1 MRINRTSAIL
11 AGLVILLIVGLAF
24 LIGQRSSGDAEPDVP
39 SDPAD
44 AAPIDD
50 NETQAAE
57 EPALAVRPRALPIRI
72 GRDGP
77 DASACDRVG
86 RVVNLP
92 GGDDDFLSVREAPT
106 TDAKRI
112 GQLDGDTPFY
122 VCDRQGDWFGIV
134 YLSDGTLGDPDEC
147 GLANSVG
154 SPRAYSGACLTGW
167 VHSGYVDGSGV
178 QDSDEP
184 HVEEDELANGQPQSR
199 TVQVSATGS
208 SQGVAATNMTAKAE
222 REHDK
227 PVGQRPDGNRAAC
240 RETGDGE
247 ARWTCTATYTITN

>member
-1 MRINRTSAIL
+1 MRINRTTAIV
-11 AGLVILLIVGLAF
+11 AGLIVLLIVALAF
-24 LIGQRSSGDAEPDVP
+24 LMGQRSSDDAEPDAP
-39 SDPAD
+39 FDPANV
-44 AAPIDD
+44 AHIDG
-50 NETQAAE
+50 NQTEAE
-57 EPALAVRPRALPIRI
+57 DQSALSVKSRALPVRI

-92 GGDDDFLSVREAPT
+92 GGEDDFLSVREAPT
-106 TDAKRI
+106 TDAARI
-112 GQLDGDTPFY
+112 GQLNDAAPFY

-134 YLSDGTLGDPDEC
+134 YLSDGTLGEPDEC
-147 GLANSVG
+147 GLAAPVG
-154 SPRAYSGACLTGW
+154 SPRAYTGACQAGW
-167 VHSGYVDGSGV
+167 VYSEYVDGSGA

-184 HVEEDELANGQPQSR
+184 LAEQDELASGQPQSR

-208 SQGVAATNMTAKAE
+208 SQNVAAINMNAKAE

-227 PVGQRPDGNRAAC
+227 PASQRPDGNRAAC